1 MTHGARARDPKAA
14 LIYARS
20 AFTGHSGIKC
30 PQISGIKMAK
40 FIHLPAAG
48 QPIYGTYTRRRAQ
61 PL

>member
-40 FIHLPAAG
+40 FIHLPAAESL
-48 QPIYGTYTRRRAQ
+48 INDRYTRRCAQ